1 MRIFLKFN
9 SNSEQGNAK
18 IGFDRKTSWIPTMTK
33 SFEVTTLDL
42 NFQNCKNAIASYLIP
57 HQEGIIL
64 IESGPGSTQKQ
75 LEQNLLEHGYTL
87 KDISHVLL
95 THIHLD
101 HAGAAGWL
109 AGHGAHIYVHE
120 RGTSHLLDPTRLIAS
135 AARIYQ
141 DQMDS
146 LWGKILPVPENQLTS
161 LVDGD
166 EISIGSY
173 VFRSVDTPGH
183 ANHHM
188 TYLLD
193 EICFCG
199 DVGGVRIN
207 LHGPRYLR
215 LPMPPPEFHPPKW
228 RKSIARLKKEK
239 ISQIAPTH
247 FGIYDDVAWQ
257 LDSILEEL
265 DEVEEWMH
273 RTMPLDLPLT
283 DLRAQF
289 TEWITNRSTD
299 LGINHA
305 RLDPF
310 EKTNPPGMSADGIK
324 RYWKK

>member
-1 MRIFLKFN
+1 
-9 SNSEQGNAK
+9 
-18 IGFDRKTSWIPTMTK
+18 MTK

-42 NFQNCKNAIASYLIP
+42 NFQNCINAIASYLIP

-75 LEQNLLEHGYTL
+75 LEQNLLEQGYTL

-109 AGHGAHIYVHE
+109 ASHGAHIYVHE
-120 RGTSHLLDPTRLIAS
+120 RGRSHLLDPTRLIAS

-146 LWGKILPVPENQLTS
+146 LWGKVLPVPENQVTS

-188 TYLLD
+188 AYLLD

-207 LHGPRYLR
+207 LHGPRHLR

-247 FGIYDDVAWQ
+247 FGIYEDVGWH
-257 LDSILEEL
+257 LDAVLIEL
-265 DEVEEWMH
+265 DATEAWIH
-273 RTMPLDLPLT
+273 QTLPQDLPIST
-283 DLRAQF
+283 LRNQF
-289 TEWITNRSTD
+289 AEWARNRSLELSVNQTS
-299 LGINHA
+299 
-305 RLDPF
+305 LDAF
-310 EKTNPPGMSADGIK
+310 EIANPSGMSAEGIK
-324 RYWKK
+324 RYWDKYLSTEIPRS